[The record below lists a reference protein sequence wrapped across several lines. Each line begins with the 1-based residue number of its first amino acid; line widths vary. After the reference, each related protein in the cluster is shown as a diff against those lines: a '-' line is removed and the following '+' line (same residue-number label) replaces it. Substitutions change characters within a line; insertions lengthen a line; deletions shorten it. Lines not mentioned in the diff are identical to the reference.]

1 MCYSILFNL
10 SHYSRLE
17 LCFYFPFYHK
27 AESGGVCPWLWR
39 TEWNPPPHTCLQG
52 QDRACQTLESLE
64 EFQQRASLLG
74 LKHFK
79 QIQAMWV
86 WPSHLT
92 FLQIHVSQFL
102 KKKTYFMG
110 LLWGSGIIQIKHPIL
125 LDPQRIS
132 KIVTM
137 KNVIHN
143 LKHPAFTPITGS
155 YLLCVTKGSVH
166 LLSLN
171 PLKVF
176 QLKEHLQNMRKHI
189 PHSPLSFS
197 IITWVF
203 VLLCLFFFPPVKR
216 GWHFI
221 LLSSFGRLYSQKVVI
236 TAEEK

>member
-143 LKHPAFTPITGS
+143 LKHPAFYTNNWV
-155 YLLCVTKGSVH
+155 LFALCNQGQCSS
-166 LLSLN
+166 SLIK
-171 PLKVF
+171 PLESFSIKRT
-176 QLKEHLQNMRKHI
+176 LTEYEKT
-189 PHSPLSFS
+189 HSPLPIILLYNNMSFC
-197 IITWVF
+197 F
-203 VLLCLFFFPPVKR
+203 ALPFFFPPVKR